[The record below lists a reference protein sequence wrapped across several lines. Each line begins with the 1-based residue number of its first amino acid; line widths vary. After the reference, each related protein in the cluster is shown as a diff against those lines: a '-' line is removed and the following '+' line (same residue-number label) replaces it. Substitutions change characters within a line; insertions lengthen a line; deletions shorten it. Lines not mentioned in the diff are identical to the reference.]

1 MIVGTAQC
9 TIIVQSKS
17 TLKEANPRMTKNRG
31 YTMAH
36 RIIVLSD
43 AMPKRKSEDVTG
55 FGERLA
61 ALRKAAGFTQAELAE
76 EIGVS
81 RRMIAY
87 YEGETE
93 YPPTALLPDL
103 AQALGVSAD
112 TLLGLKPL
120 KKARK
125 TDNRLQRR
133 LQQLEQLEPKEK
145 RQVLQLLDTF
155 IERERLRKKAG

>member
-1 MIVGTAQC
+1 MKT
-9 TIIVQSKS
+9 
-17 TLKEANPRMTKNRG
+17 P
-31 YTMAH
+31 
-36 RIIVLSD
+36 
-43 AMPKRKSEDVTG
+43 
-55 FGERLA
+55 F
-61 ALRKAAGFTQAELAE
+61 
-76 EIGVS
+76 
-81 RRMIAY
+81 
-87 YEGETE
+87 EGETE

-112 TLLGLKPL
+112 TLLGLKPV